1 MAMARTAT
9 WFGRGSKAT
18 TAQEIGAL
26 LARQAETAGERLQ
39 SLATAFRDAL
49 PTNGAAALVSGGV
62 ESARSYLEEHDVQHI
77 GKDVADFV
85 RRHPVQAMLFGA
97 GCGWVFARWTGR
109 ARRRANGGGQVREVM
124 TRKVEVIRPDTA
136 LRDGAAKMADLD
148 VGVLPVC
155 DGDRLVGMLTDRDIA
170 IRAVARGSDPSTP
183 VREIMSTTVRYA
195 FEDEPIERV
204 REQMTRHKIRRLPV
218 LDANRRLIGIVSLGD
233 LATEADIGRAGD
245 VLEEV
250 SAARATH

>member
-26 LARQAETAGERLQ
+26 LARQAETASERLQ
-39 SLATAFRDAL
+39 SLATAFREAM
-49 PTNGAAALVSGGV
+49 PTNGAAAL
-62 ESARSYLEEHDVQHI
+62 ESARSYLEDHDVQDI
-77 GKDVADFV
+77 GSDVADLI
-85 RRHPVQAMLFGA
+85 RRYPVQAILLGA
-97 GCGWVFARWTGR
+97 GAGWVFARWIGR
-109 ARRRANGGGQVREVM
+109 GRGRGTGGGQVKEVM
-124 TRKVEVIRPDTA
+124 TRNVEVIRPDTA
-136 LRDGAAKMADLD
+136 LRDGAARMADLD

-155 DGDRLVGMLTDRDIA
+155 DGERLVGMLTDRDIA

-183 VREIMSTTVRYA
+183 VREIMSTSVRYA

-233 LATEADIGRAGD
+233 LATEADTGRAGD